1 MSETCDSCHQM
12 AKTPT
17 VAEPVRDCRMDEV
30 DVALQWFRQRVR
42 QGTDRLRARLSV
54 PEDAEVGV
62 EQVIRLADW
71 NLNADP
77 ITGG

>member
-1 MSETCDSCHQM
+1 
-12 AKTPT
+12 
-17 VAEPVRDCRMDEV
+17 MDEV